1 MNFLKIIIAIAV
13 VCSAE
18 ISLAQSTMPMDMP
31 MDTLKTNTDSV
42 KTNQKTDKPKVKK
55 SSKKVLKPQTTCPV
69 QGDPIDKSLFVDYK
83 GKRIY
88 VCCSGCIDALKKDPE
103 KYIKKLESMG
113 QGVETIT
120 TK

>member
-1 MNFLKIIIAIAV
+1 MNSLKIIIAITIL
-13 VCSAE
+13 C
-18 ISLAQSTMPMDMP
+18 LAQFSWSQSTMPMD
-31 MDTLKTNTDSV
+31 TLKRNTDSV
-42 KTNQKTDKPKVKK
+42 KTVQKTDKPKVKK
-55 SSKKVLKPQTTCPV
+55 ASKKVLKPQTTCPV
-69 QGDPIDKSLFVDYK
+69 QGDAIDKSLFVDYQ

-88 VCCSGCIDALKKDPE
+88 VCCSGCIDVLKKDPE

>member
-1 MNFLKIIIAIAV
+1 MNSLKIIVAIAV
-13 VCSAE
+13 IFSAE
-18 ISLAQSTMPMDMP
+18 FSLAQSTMPMD
-31 MDTLKTNTDSV
+31 TLKTKPDSI
-42 KTNQKTDKPKVKK
+42 KTVQKTDKPKAKK

-69 QGDPIDKSLFVDYK
+69 QGDAIDKSLFVDYQ

-88 VCCSGCIDALKKDPE
+88 VCCSGCIDAVKKDPE

-113 QGVETIT
+113 QGVETIA